1 MTSCKHKNLF
11 SVVLI
16 AILITAIPL
25 TTENVVFNKKLR
37 MISKLPSLEL
47 NRIHA
52 YQANPKLPIK
62 ADSNSSLRILH
73 FGDSHIQA
81 GFLTGEVRRLLANFL
96 NDSLVSMGYAFP
108 YNIAG
113 TNSPVDYSFSVT
125 GSWAFSKIVGSD
137 TDISAGLSGMVM
149 ETYDNNTSI
158 SISTKNAKRGDKLFD
173 EVTFF
178 VNVGEIE
185 VNVDCAGGTIVNQ
198 SKYHVT
204 IKLTNAVS
212 ELSVSFN
219 CNNQNQKPLRV
230 SGLLLVNSLSK
241 LIYSSAGLNGADV
254 KSYLKAGEF
263 ENQLRLIDPH
273 IVIVSLGT
281 NDAYHPLFD
290 SADFSNNLAIL
301 IDKIELALPNA
312 TVLLTIPGD
321 HLVSKTSP
329 NLKLLQVKDAIF
341 DLAIKKSCCVWD
353 FHSIMGGEGS
363 IRLWNSIGLTAP
375 DYLHFN
381 AKGYQLQGELLFEAL
396 TLNDALLNNSYSN

>member
-25 TTENVVFNKKLR
+25 TTENVVFNKKLK

-62 ADSNSSLRILH
+62 ADSISSLRILH

-96 NDSLVSMGYAFP
+96 NDSLVSVGYAFP

-198 SKYHVT
+198 SNDHIK
-204 IKLTNAVS
+204 IKLANAVS
-212 ELSVSFN
+212 DLNVNIN
-219 CNNQNQKPLRV
+219 CNIQNQKPLRV

-241 LIYSSAGLNGADV
+241 LIYSSA
-254 KSYLKAGEF
+254 
-263 ENQLRLIDPH
+263 
-273 IVIVSLGT
+273 
-281 NDAYHPLFD
+281 
-290 SADFSNNLAIL
+290 
-301 IDKIELALPNA
+301 
-312 TVLLTIPGD
+312 
-321 HLVSKTSP
+321 
-329 NLKLLQVKDAIF
+329 
-341 DLAIKKSCCVWD
+341 
-353 FHSIMGGEGS
+353 
-363 IRLWNSIGLTAP
+363 
-375 DYLHFN
+375 
-381 AKGYQLQGELLFEAL
+381 
-396 TLNDALLNNSYSN
+396 